1 MATKHDL
8 DSWVLE
14 ALRGLGGSGPIPDV
28 CWRIWEKHSRELMTS
43 GDLFVTWGY
52 DVRWAAQRLADKGV
66 IRSRHASPKGVWEL
80 A

>member
-14 ALRGLGGSGPIPDV
+14 ALRKLGGSAPIAEV
-28 CWRIWEKHSRELMTS
+28 CWRIWETHSRELMNS

-52 DVRWAAQRLADKGV
+52 DVRWAAQRLRDRGV
-66 IRSRHASPKGVWEL
+66 IRPINASPRGVWEL